1 MILGIAVHASI
12 QIFLLL
18 WGPHPDNPLLFFM
31 ASGLWG
37 VGDAVWQTQV
47 NGKSRQREKKT
58 DFCTLKILG
67 LYGALFRRNKEAAF
81 SNYRLWESVGFVV
94 AYAYSTQL
102 CTRMK
107 LYIQLSNLVFGF
119 LLYCIVEIHHMRKL
133 RRQKIKER
141 KAAELAAQKQAALEQ
156 EPETTDD
163 EKDDIDD
170 EIIVTHL

>member
-1 MILGIAVHASI
+1 MPVSRYFCCCGVPIQTILFSS
-12 QIFLLL
+12 L
-18 WGPHPDNPLLFFM
+18 WHRDFGVWVMQSGKPKSMVSPDRE
-31 ASGLWG
+31 
-37 VGDAVWQTQV
+37 
-47 NGKSRQREKKT
+47 RQRQ
-58 DFCTLKILG
+58 FFTLKILG